1 MKSYQNPFSTIVNRF
16 GFSLLCVVGGTLF
29 FSCADDDDLPS
40 PRIFIETPSE
50 NAIVF
55 SVDTVA
61 VKARITHGRGI
72 ESVSVELTD
81 ADFNPVGTKETF
93 PASGTE
99 VDFSTFYV
107 TNDPLRSSGI
117 HHIAVRASD
126 GSKTGSA
133 FKRVQLSAVPRVL
146 ERILVAVK
154 STNNVRIFQSAEGQ
168 APLELLS
175 RTMDCRGAA
184 LNYRQNI
191 LALAGGEIGDLE
203 FYETANFTL
212 LAGVPGLGTA
222 SLPYFL
228 DVRYSRDFEEM
239 IALQRDPRLRA
250 FDKRAQPATGFPL
263 KTNHLP
269 SAVFAV
275 NDRYYV
281 NESPISL
288 PNQILSVYA
297 RPGLLLASLETTG
310 PVKGVF
316 RRNDF
321 EVFLWENHP
330 EGLKLRVMST
340 ESQFI
345 SDVFQREGEQL
356 IDVAEM
362 DTGIFGVLTDQG
374 LYRYNY
380 NTGSTVVVLSDVQ
393 GTSLDYEGLSQTFFI
408 AAGNVLTRID
418 QGGNV
423 VAQEIYPGP
432 VFRVNFDYNR

>member
-1 MKSYQNPFSTIVNRF
+1 MKSYQNPFSTIVNRLVLSF
-16 GFSLLCVVGGTLF
+16 LWGAGAMLF

-40 PRIFIETPSE
+40 PRIFFEAPSE

-55 SVDTVA
+55 SVDTVP
-61 VKARITHGRGI
+61 VQARVTHGRGI

-81 ADFNPVGTKETF
+81 ADFNPVGNKRTY
-93 PASGTE
+93 PASGAE
-99 VDFSTFYV
+99 FNFSTFFIID
-107 TNDPLRSSGI
+107 DPLRSSGI
-117 HHIAVRASD
+117 HYIAVRASD

-133 FKRVQLSAVPRVL
+133 YRRVQLSAIPRVL
-146 ERILVAVK
+146 QRIMVGTRTLNNARFYVSGEGETPVER
-154 STNNVRIFQSAEGQ
+154 
-168 APLELLS
+168 LS
-175 RTMDCRGAA
+175 LPMDCRGAG

-191 LALAGGEIGDLE
+191 LAAAGGEIGDLE
-203 FYETANFTL
+203 FYETANFTKL
-212 LAGVPGLGTA
+212 SSVPGLGTA
-222 SLPYFL
+222 SLPFFL
-228 DVRYSRDFEEM
+228 GLSYSREFEEF
-239 IALQRDPRLRA
+239 IVLQRDPRLRA
-250 FDKRAQPATGFPL
+250 FDQRAQPATGFPL
-263 KTNHLP
+263 KQNHLP

-281 NESPISL
+281 NESPIAQ

-297 RPGLLLASLETTG
+297 RPGLLMSSLETVG

-330 EGLKLRVMST
+330 NGAKLRIMNS

-345 SDVFQREGEQL
+345 SDVFQRDAETL

-362 DTGIFGVLTDQG
+362 DNGIFGFLTDQA

-380 NTGSTVVVLSDVQ
+380 NTGGTAVVLPEAPGDA
-393 GTSLDYEGLSQTFFI
+393 LYYEALSQTFFLSSG
-408 AAGNVLTRID
+408 ASLLRVN

-423 VAQEIYPGP
+423 ISQETYPNPIFWVG
-432 VFRVNFDYNR
+432 FDYNR